1 MTAHKLGGIG
11 RRFLGGGSRRTRRLG
26 GLFCSLPGLLG
37 VLPLDFPL
45 LGHAGKE
52 VALKLRVLLCHLLI
66 VEVGVGLH
74 GLVLPFLH
82 LTGRVLPDTPFDIAG
97 SLMYPGL
104 CQKLGL
110 MGALHAHILMLDL
123 VYLAVAVGPHASPR
137 RHCRPFGEAGRLLGL
152 LLGQLF
158 LGHFQL
164 DSGVLGLGLGPFL
177 LFLLFVLLV
186 LLGGLFLMGGI
197 PAGLA
202 LLTQSGGRFFPFP
215 VLLEFPGALGLR
227 ANLAR
232 GFRPSLTGHF
242 FLGEMEPPTLYPL
255 SALRVLRANLARS
268 GLTHSAPPF
277 PPGG

>member
-1 MTAHKLGGIG
+1 
-11 RRFLGGGSRRTRRLG
+11 
-26 GLFCSLPGLLG
+26 
-37 VLPLDFPL
+37 
-45 LGHAGKE
+45 
-52 VALKLRVLLCHLLI
+52 
-66 VEVGVGLH
+66 
-74 GLVLPFLH
+74 
-82 LTGRVLPDTPFDIAG
+82 
-97 SLMYPGL
+97 MYPGL